1 MKNVLEYLEHSA
13 EEFQDK
19 IAVDDGT
26 TVYTYRQ
33 LHELARRIGSAI
45 A

>member
-26 TVYTYRQ
+26 TVFTYRQ
-33 LHELARRIGSAI
+33 LH
-45 A
+45 